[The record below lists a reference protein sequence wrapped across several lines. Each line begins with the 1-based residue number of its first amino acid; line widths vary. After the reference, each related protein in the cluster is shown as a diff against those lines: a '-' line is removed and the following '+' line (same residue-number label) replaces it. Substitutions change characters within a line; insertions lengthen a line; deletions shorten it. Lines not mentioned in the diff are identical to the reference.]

1 MAVHDDVRAAIGR
14 LPESLAIDAGSA
26 SIRQL
31 DGLTNRSFRIDAGDR
46 SFVLRLAGPAT
57 EQYIDRAVEARHARA
72 AHAAGL
78 SPELFF
84 ADAESGVALYDY
96 SPLPPVRGDRLRGD
110 AALQAR
116 CAATL
121 RRLHEDVTGFVATF
135 DPFERID
142 HFLAVLAGLD
152 ASQPPEHAAVQRG
165 VEVLRAIAHSPPV
178 TAPCHVDS
186 YCENF
191 LDDGS
196 RTLLIDWEYS
206 GIGDP
211 MWDLANFSR
220 ENRLDAAVD
229 AHVRRSYFGAAPPPS
244 RVARFEV
251 YKPLCDLFW
260 ASWCLV
266 QVAAGNDTSD
276 WDADGRRR
284 LRAAESTLGDD
295 GFGVLLARAEG

>member
-14 LPESLAIDAGSA
+14 LPESFAIDAGST
-26 SIRQL
+26 SVRQL

-84 ADAESGVALYDY
+84 AEAGSGVALYDY
-96 SPLPPVRGDRLRGD
+96 SPLPPVRGDALRAD
-110 AALQAR
+110 AAQQAR

-142 HFLAVLAGLD
+142 HYLAALAGLD
-152 ASQPPEHAAVQRG
+152 GSQPAEHAAVQRE
-165 VEVLRAIAHSPPV
+165 VEELRAIAHSPPV

-191 LDDGS
+191 LDDGA

-229 AHVRRSYFGAAPPPS
+229 AHVLRSYFGAEPPPS
-244 RVARFEV
+244 QVARFEV
-251 YKPLCDLFW
+251 STPLCALFG

-284 LRAAESTLGDD
+284 LRAAASTLGDD